1 MIRMNDFTAEPDEL
15 RRQESDAVAK
25 VLSSGWFILGREV
38 QAFENEWAAY
48 CGVKHCVGVANGLEA
63 IELGLRGL
71 DIGPGDE
78 VITTPM
84 TAVATVL
91 AIVHAGATPVL
102 ADIDAKTALLDR
114 ESVQRCVTSRTKA
127 LLLVHLYG
135 QMRDME
141 GWIGLC
147 NDAGIHLLEDCAQ
160 AHGARTSG
168 RSAGSLG
175 HFGAFSFYPTKNL
188 GARGDAGAVMTNSD
202 ELDARLRVLRNCGS
216 SSRYVHSELGLNS
229 RLDELQA
236 AILRARLPYLAP
248 FNERRRSIAER
259 YRSEIRNRAI
269 VQLAAPEGRESHVYH
284 LFVIRCA
291 ERDRLSEFLKKQGIE
306 TLMHYPVT
314 VHLQECC
321 RDIQTDRKGLAN
333 AETHASQ
340 CLSLPCHP
348 QLGNDEV
355 ESVISSVNAFR

>member
-1 MIRMNDFTAEPDEL
+1 MIRMNDFTAEPGEL

-38 QAFENEWAAY
+38 QAFEDEWAAY

-71 DIGPGDE
+71 GIGPGDE

-102 ADIDAKTALLDR
+102 ADIHPETALLDR
-114 ESVQRCVTSRTKA
+114 ESVQRCTTSRTKA

-141 GWIGLC
+141 GWSAFC
-147 NDAGIHLLEDCAQ
+147 KEAGIYLLEDCAQ
-160 AHGARTSG
+160 AHGASTSG

-175 HFGAFSFYPTKNL
+175 RFGAFSFYPTKNL
-188 GARGDAGAVMTNSD
+188 GARGDAGALITNSD
-202 ELDARLRVLRNCGS
+202 ELDARLRMLRNCGS

-259 YRSEIRNRAI
+259 YRSEIRNPAI
-269 VQLAAPEGRESHVYH
+269 VQLAAPEERASHVYH

-291 ERDRLSEFLKKQGIE
+291 ERGRLSEFLEKQSIE
-306 TLMHYPVT
+306 TLRHYPVP
-314 VHLQECC
+314 VHLQDCC
-321 RDIQTDRKGLAN
+321 RAIRIDENGLSN
-333 AETHASQ
+333 AEMHANQ

-348 QLGNDEV
+348 QLGDDDV
-355 ESVISSVNAFR
+355 ESVISAVNAFR